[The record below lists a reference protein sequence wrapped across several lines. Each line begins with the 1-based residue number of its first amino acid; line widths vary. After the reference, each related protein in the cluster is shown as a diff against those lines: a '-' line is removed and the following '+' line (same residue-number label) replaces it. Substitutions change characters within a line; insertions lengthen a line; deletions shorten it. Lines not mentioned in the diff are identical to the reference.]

1 MGCAAPDESMP
12 QIRWIPSVLMFVV
25 LKVTPLVLGGAYVA
39 WVERSGRTAGEPDGW
54 VVGGATVVAL
64 FLLGLGFRYVL
75 KDRPLTGFDVLMVLA
90 LYIGGS
96 ASAVLKAS
104 WPVGAGFWILAFGAA
119 MGLGAWQP
127 GARAARR

>member
-1 MGCAAPDESMP
+1 MDRAAPDVPMP
-12 QIRWIPSVLMFVV
+12 PIRWIPSVLMFLV
-25 LKVTPLVLGGAYVA
+25 LKATPLGLGGVHVA
-39 WVERSGRTAGEPDGW
+39 WVERSGRMPGAPDGW
-54 VVGGATVVAL
+54 IVGGATVVAL

-96 ASAVLKAS
+96 AHTVLKAS
-104 WPVGAGFWILAFGAA
+104 EPVGAGFWILAHAAA

-127 GARAARR
+127 GAGAARR